1 MADLIINESFTIIHC
16 CGCGISYAVTESF
29 CRERSR
35 DHKSFYCPNGCSR
48 YYPQESDIDKANR
61 LAREAQEKAERL
73 QKCIDHKK
81 HVIRQKDY
89 QVRNYKGQ
97 VTKLKK
103 KIGGNT

>member
-1 MADLIINESFTIIHC
+1 MSYFIDKEKFIVIHC
-16 CGCGISYAVTESF
+16 CECHIAFAITEDF
-29 CRERSR
+29 WGKRIR
-35 DHKSFYCPNGCSR
+35 DHKLFSCPEGHKQH
-48 YYPQESDIDKANR
+48 YKQESDIDKANR

-89 QVRNYKGQ
+89 QARNYKGQ

-103 KIGGNT
+103 RIGGNT